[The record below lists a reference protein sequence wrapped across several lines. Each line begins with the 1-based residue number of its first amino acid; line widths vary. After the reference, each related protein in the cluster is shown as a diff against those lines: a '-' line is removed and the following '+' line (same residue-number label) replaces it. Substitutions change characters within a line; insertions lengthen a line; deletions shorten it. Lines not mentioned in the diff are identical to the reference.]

1 MVKYFELRQPLN
13 PTATVTAA
21 AAALFKDFVS
31 PALLATAVTATVII
45 AATRA
50 VS

>member
-21 AAALFKDFVS
+21 ALFQDFVS

-45 AATRA
+45 AATRT